1 MKQRFCEH
9 CWYDVVRTTH
19 PPASRGVIVGILFW
33 PHKEPIR
40 YRILAIFLAPT
51 FGRYHLNWSGL
62 SVNHLTLIRS
72 AISGTRGRIENFKK
86 NRALCNYLRP
96 PSWLNEYSCLTFFT
110 GRQVTEEVKKFSY
123 PSKPRTFNPQ
133 NCFEMIS
140 NCNWGCFTKARR
152 PAGLIW
158 NAPSLEESE
167 KCSRDGRSLTSSS
180 NSEIFVIGQ
189 CFHAACD
196 RTCPAWTEIT
206 SISCHRAPCWGALRS
221 ATSNSCHRAP
231 CWGALRSEAKRSL
244 WRQELAYNCSQMRVH
259 VQCG

>member
-62 SVNHLTLIRS
+62 SVNHLTLIRL
-72 AISGTRGRIENFKK
+72 AISGTTGRIENFKK

-110 GRQVTEEVKKFSY
+110 GRQVTEEVKKSFHLDQNHGPLI
-123 PSKPRTFNPQ
+123 PS
-133 NCFEMIS
+133 
-140 NCNWGCFTKARR
+140 
-152 PAGLIW
+152 
-158 NAPSLEESE
+158 
-167 KCSRDGRSLTSSS
+167 
-180 NSEIFVIGQ
+180 
-189 CFHAACD
+189 
-196 RTCPAWTEIT
+196 IT
-206 SISCHRAPCWGALRS
+206 SKWFQIAIGVVSQ
-221 ATSNSCHRAP
+221 
-231 CWGALRSEAKRSL
+231 K
-244 WRQELAYNCSQMRVH
+244 LAGPQDSFGMLPH
-259 VQCG
+259 

>member
-1 MKQRFCEH
+1 MKMKTFS
-9 CWYDVVRTTH
+9 
-19 PPASRGVIVGILFW
+19 PPRSLVYPWKRSNMNIHSI
-33 PHKEPIR
+33 
-40 YRILAIFLAPT
+40 
-51 FGRYHLNWSGL
+51 NW
-62 SVNHLTLIRS
+62 
-72 AISGTRGRIENFKK
+72 
-86 NRALCNYLRP
+86 
-96 PSWLNEYSCLTFFT
+96 
-110 GRQVTEEVKKFSY
+110 EVKKFSY

-133 NCFEMIS
+133 HCLEMIS

-206 SISCHRAPCWGALRS
+206 SISCHRAPCWGELRS

-231 CWGALRSEAKRSL
+231 CWGELRSAAKWSL